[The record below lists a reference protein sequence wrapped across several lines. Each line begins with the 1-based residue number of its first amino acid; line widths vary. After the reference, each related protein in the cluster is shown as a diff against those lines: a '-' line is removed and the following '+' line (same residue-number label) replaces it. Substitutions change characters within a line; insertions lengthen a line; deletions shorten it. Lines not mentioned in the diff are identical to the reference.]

1 MMPILSKSRRLRKE
15 LSLLDVYAI
24 ATGTTLSAG
33 FFLLPGLAAA
43 EAGPALVLSYLIA
56 AVPMVP
62 AMFCAVE
69 LATAMPRAGG
79 AYYFL
84 DRSLGPLAGTIGG
97 MGTWLALILKTTF
110 ALIGMGAYLG
120 LFFPNA
126 PMVLLAVAFALFFGV
141 VNVLGARKSG
151 RAQLALVTALL
162 VILAWMIGHG
172 WTQVDPVR
180 FEGFLDAGWDSI
192 FSTAGLVYISYVGIT
207 NVASVSEEVKDPEK
221 NLPRGV
227 FLALTTAVII
237 YGTGTFVIV
246 GIVPREELAGALTPV
261 ALAADRLAGPWGIVL
276 VSAAAMLAFSSVA
289 NAGILSSSR
298 YPLAM
303 SRDHLLP
310 GIFSTLGRGG
320 SPTVA
325 TALSVAAIIA
335 FLCFLDPAQVAKL
348 ASAFQLLV
356 FAGLALAVIVM
367 RESHIDSYDPG
378 YRAPAYPWLPLLGI
392 AAPVWL
398 IAEMGW
404 MPILLTGGVIATG
417 SVWYFRYA
425 RHRVIRDGAV
435 YHVFERLGRRRFE
448 GLDRELRSILKEK
461 GLRDQDPF
469 DEIVARAAVL
479 DLPRGSSYEEIVE
492 RAAAFL
498 SERISYP
505 AQALAEGFLSGTR
518 TGATPVAGGIALP
531 HLRLR
536 TDAPPEIVLVRARQG
551 VRLSIGDVFGE
562 TESSVRVYA
571 VFFLISPEHDPGQHL
586 RILAHLAE
594 QVDQDDFLPAWMKA
608 EDDSELIEVLLHNE
622 RYLSLHVRPG
632 TRAGE
637 WSGRALRELS
647 FPEGCLVALIRREG
661 QTIVPSG
668 KTILQDDD
676 RLTVIGSVERI
687 RQLRAEHET

>member
-1 MMPILSKSRRLRKE
+1 MPILSKSRRLRKE

-56 AVPMVP
+56 AIPMVP

-97 MGTWLALILKTTF
+97 IGTWLALILKTTF
-110 ALIGMGAYLG
+110 ALVGMGAYLG

-126 PMVLLAVAFALFFGV
+126 PMIALAVAFALFFGM

-151 RAQLALVTALL
+151 RAQLALVVALL
-162 VILAWMIGHG
+162 AILSWMIGHG
-172 WTQVDPVR
+172 WTQVDPAR
-180 FEGFLDAGWDSI
+180 FKGFLDAGWDSI

-207 NVASVSEEVKDPEK
+207 NVASVSEEVKDPE
-221 NLPRGV
+221 RM
-227 FLALTTAVII
+227 FLALTTAVVI
-237 YGTGTFVIV
+237 YGAGTYVIV
-246 GIVPREELAGALTPV
+246 GIVPRQELAGALTPV
-261 ALAADRLAGPWGIVL
+261 ALAAERLAGPWGVVL

-310 GIFSTLGRGG
+310 GIFSTLGRRG

-325 TALSVAAIIA
+325 TALSVAAIITC
-335 FLCFLDPAQVAKL
+335 LSLLDPTQIAKL

-367 RESHIDSYDPG
+367 RESHIESYDPG
-378 YRAPAYPWLPLLGI
+378 YRSPAYPWLPILGI
-392 AAPVWL
+392 MAPLWL

-404 MPILLTGGVIATG
+404 MPVLFTGAVVVVGTA
-417 SVWYFRYA
+417 WYFRYA

-469 DEIVARAAVL
+469 DEILARAGVL
-479 DLPRGSSYEEIVE
+479 DLPQGSSFEEIVE
-492 RAAAFL
+492 RAAGFL
-498 SERISYP
+498 SERVACP

-536 TDAPPEIVLVRARQG
+536 TDTPPEIVLARARQG
-551 VRLSIGDVFGE
+551 VRLRIGDVFGE
-562 TESSVRVYA
+562 TESSERVYA
-571 VFFLISPEHDPGQHL
+571 IFFLISPEHDPGQHL

-608 EDDSELIEVLLHNE
+608 EDDSELIEALLHNE

-637 WSGRALRELS
+637 WCGRALRELS

-676 RLTVIGSVERI
+676 RLTVIGSAERI
-687 RQLRAEHET
+687 RQLRAEHEM